1 VSARFPK
8 CHNVEEFWNNLL
20 KEKDMLGDSN
30 HRWNE
35 NCPDILKKVGTIPD
49 VSKFDPGFFGMHSR
63 QAHNM
68 DPLIRQLLEVAVE
81 AVVDGG
87 VHPSE
92 LKGTKTGVFVG
103 CSWSESEEIFMD
115 KFVECQQFRL
125 TGYKI
130 RRNLLQ

>member
-8 CHNVEEFWNNLL
+8 CHNVEEFWENLL
-20 KEKDMLGDSN
+20 QGRNMVGDDP

-35 NCPDILKKVGTIPD
+35 HCPDILKKVGTIPD
-49 VSKFDPGFFGMHSR
+49 VSKFDPGFFGIHSR

-68 DPLIRQLLEVAVE
+68 DPLTRKLLEVAVE

-92 LKGTKTGVFVG
+92 LQGTNTGVFVG
-103 CSWSESEEIFMD
+103 CSWSESEEVFLD
-115 KFVECQQFRL
+115 KFVENQQFGL
-125 TGYKI
+125 TG
-130 RRNLLQ
+130 